1 VSFLGRLID
10 FSLVTAVVFYIAYL
24 FFGQFVVFGNVLA
37 NPAEAIIMSSL
48 IVGFV
53 SAIIVELS
61 KKGVRRYS
69 PNTWMLIYWAAI
81 TLTIYLLAR
90 TQASERVGIGI
101 VAFWV
106 AIIIGFVVH
115 LGHYSLGHHKHLRKR

>member
-1 VSFLGRLID
+1 MSFLGRVID

-24 FFGQFVVFGNVLA
+24 FLGRLIVFGNVAA

-48 IVGFV
+48 IVGFI

-61 KKGVRRYS
+61 KKGVRRFS
-69 PNTWMLIYWAAI
+69 SNTWMLIYWAAI

-90 TQASERVGIGI
+90 TEVSARVGIGI
-101 VAFWV
+101 SAFWV
-106 AIIIGFVVH
+106 AIIVGFIVHIGH
-115 LGHYSLGHHKHLRKR
+115 SSMGHHKHLKKR